1 MIIERR
7 CAVPAGRAA
16 RVLVPTAAAWLLCAP
31 AISCSYPALH
41 DPCGE
46 PEPTLSDG
54 GPVELSPPS
63 CAGLAATCGGGSCC
77 QAALV
82 PGGTFHRGCDNAAD
96 TDYKDTTHPATVSP
110 FVLDR
115 YEVTVG
121 RFRKF
126 VAAGAGTQANPPASG
141 TGAHPALPGSGWD
154 SAWNARLPATTTA
167 LEAEVV
173 GGLMGCDS
181 PHETWTDSP
190 GANEDKPINCVTW
203 YLAMAFCIWDGGYLP
218 TETEWNFAAS
228 GGSEHRAYPWSVPSS
243 STLIDCSHANY
254 QRSASPVMYCTDGS
268 VGGTNRVGS
277 ESPAGDGKWGHAD
290 LAGNVLEWTLDWYH
304 ADYAVP
310 CVDCA
315 ALTPGV
321 DGQVLRGGGFFNEFV
336 SYLRSDYRMNNHG
349 PGTHSSSYG
358 MRCARTP

>member
-1 MIIERR
+1 MIFERR

-16 RVLVPTAAAWLLCAP
+16 WRVVPAAAAWILCVA
-31 AISCSYPALH
+31 AISCSYPELG

-46 PEPTLSDG
+46 PEPAADG
-54 GPVELSPPS
+54 GGAVELSPPS
-63 CAGLAATCGGGSCC
+63 CAGLTTTCGGGSCC
-77 QAALV
+77 QAARV
-82 PGGTFHRGCDNAAD
+82 PGGTFQRGCDNAAG
-96 TDYKDTTHPATVSP
+96 TTNKDTSHPATVSP

-121 RFRKF
+121 RFRQF
-126 VAAGAGTQANPPASG
+126 VAAGKGTQADPPGPG
-141 TGAHPALPGSGWD
+141 TGAHPVLPGSGWD
-154 SAWNARLPATTTA
+154 GTWNTKLPPTTMA
-167 LEAEVV
+167 LKSDLA
-173 GGLMGCDS
+173 GDPMGCA
-181 PHETWTDSP
+181 PPRQTWTDTP

-218 TETEWNFAAS
+218 TEAEWNFAAS

-254 QRSASPVMYCTDGS
+254 QFSASPVLYCADGN
-268 VGGTNRVGS
+268 VGGANRVGS

-290 LAGNVLEWTLDWYH
+290 LAGNVLEWTLDSY
-304 ADYAVP
+304 ADYVVP

-315 ALTPGV
+315 ALTPGGV
-321 DGQVLRGGGFFNEFV
+321 RVLRGGGFFNEDV
-336 SYLRSDYRMNNHG
+336 SVLRSDYRMNNHG
-349 PGTHSSSYG
+349 PGTQSTSYG

>member
-1 MIIERR
+1 
-7 CAVPAGRAA
+7 
-16 RVLVPTAAAWLLCAP
+16 
-31 AISCSYPALH
+31 
-41 DPCGE
+41 
-46 PEPTLSDG
+46 
-54 GPVELSPPS
+54 
-63 CAGLAATCGGGSCC
+63 
-77 QAALV
+77 
-82 PGGTFHRGCDNAAD
+82 
-96 TDYKDTTHPATVSP
+96 
-110 FVLDR
+110 
-115 YEVTVG
+115 VTVG
-121 RFRKF
+121 RFRQF
-126 VAAGAGTQANPPASG
+126 VAAGKGTQANPPDPG

-173 GGLMGCDS
+173 GDLMGCDA

-218 TETEWNFAAS
+218 TEAEWNFAAS

-254 QRSASPVMYCTDGS
+254 QISASPVLYCAGGS
-268 VGGTNRVGS
+268 AGGANRVGS
-277 ESPAGDGKWGHAD
+277 ESPVGDGKWGHAD
-290 LAGNVLEWTLDWYH
+290 LAGNVFEWTLDYWY
-304 ADYAVP
+304 ADYAVS

-315 ALTPGV
+315 ALAPGAER
-321 DGQVLRGGGFFNEFV
+321 VLRGGGFFNEFV
-336 SYLRSDYRMNNHG
+336 SYLRSDYRDNHHG